1 MSSSQ
6 IKPAGELAKLQ
17 EDVASLRQALDQAKT
32 EEREASS
39 EAEIA
44 QNRLA
49 IVNKTADE
57 LRARIDALETER
69 DEVGPLRDDRLS
81 SI

>member
-1 MSSSQ
+1 M
-6 IKPAGELAKLQ
+6 KPAGELAKLQ
-17 EDVASLRQALDQAKT
+17 EDVASLRRALDQAKA

-69 DEVGPLRDDRLS
+69 DEVRTRGDYSVS